1 MLKTVRVLA
10 ENGPVRVELA
20 RSEGRLVVVKRLFGF
35 HPELERR
42 LVREAEVVRKL
53 DHPNILPL
61 LEARDGALIYPY
73 VPGVSLATALE
84 AGRLTAPRAI
94 CVARGI
100 LQALAYAHR
109 RGIIHNDVKPGN
121 VILRGERVLLFD
133 FGFAKDVGL
142 AAITESQTALG
153 TPSYMAPEQ
162 FAGQR
167 SDPRSDLYAVGALS
181 YHALAGQPPYG
192 RDVLR
197 VLLGD
202 RTVPLAPLPKDASA
216 AWPWLSQ
223 ALAWEVS
230 DRFADAKAMLR
241 ALPTGVPTNGASVSA
256 NVPGARQRTPA

>member
-20 RSEGRLVVVKRLFGF
+20 RAHDRLVVVKRLFGF

-53 DHPNILPL
+53 DHPNILPIL
-61 LEARDGALIYPY
+61 DARDGALVYPY
-73 VPGVSLATALE
+73 VPGVSLARALDD
-84 AGRLTAPRAI
+84 GPLSPLRALRI
-94 CVARGI
+94 ARD
-100 LQALAYAHR
+100 LLAALAYAHGL
-109 RGIIHNDVKPGN
+109 GIIHNDVKPGN
-121 VILRGERVLLFD
+121 VVLRGERVMLLD

-167 SDPRSDLYAVGALS
+167 SDPRSDLYGVGAVV
-181 YHALAGQPPYG
+181 YHALTGAPPFG

-197 VLLGD
+197 VLVGD
-202 RTVPLAPLPKDASA
+202 RSIPLRPLPPGSEAIQPWLQRALALDPAERYASA
-216 AWPWLSQ
+216 AVMRASLPGTSR
-223 ALAWEVS
+223 EVV
-230 DRFADAKAMLR
+230 A
-241 ALPTGVPTNGASVSA
+241 
-256 NVPGARQRTPA
+256 